1 MAYKHTLALIGA
13 ASPTGTLLASR
24 LADRY
29 RLLLMDSDLS
39 LLATLQ
45 ETIRLQSPQ
54 ADVEVLNCCKDASW
68 EADTVVVSVA
78 DDQLETIADR
88 IRAVTTCKPVIQFTT
103 DAARTHTLQQRLPHA
118 NVITVVLSGSDT
130 NSAAVVCGT
139 HPEAR
144 QTTEALLAILGCL
157 PQYTD

>member
-39 LLATLQ
+39 LLAALQ
-45 ETIRLQSPQ
+45 ETIRLQHPR
-54 ADVEVLNCCKDASW
+54 ADMEVLNCCKDASW
-68 EADTVVVSVA
+68 EADIVVISVA

-88 IRAVTTCKPVIQFTT
+88 IREVTTCKTVIQFTT
-103 DAARTHTLQQRLPHA
+103 DAACTSTLQQRLPHA
-118 NVITVVLSGSDT
+118 NVITVVLSGNDT
-130 NSAAVVCGT
+130 NPTAVVYGT
-139 HPEAR
+139 HPEAL
-144 QTTEALLAILGCL
+144 QTTASLLIILGCT
-157 PQYTD
+157 PQYAD